1 MAMTGDHLV
10 EIQGFKFHPD
20 KLRVRAGDRITW
32 SNRDIAPHTATA
44 KDESWDTGEIR
55 KDQARSLRVTPDMSG
70 DLLLPVPSSDDGQ
83 SLGRSSTTESHAGR
97 LP

>member
-1 MAMTGDHLV
+1 MAVTGDHLV

-44 KDESWDTGEIR
+44 KDESWDTGEIT
-55 KDQARSLRVTPDMSG
+55 KGQTRSLSVTPDMSG
-70 DLLLPVPSSDDGQ
+70 VYYCRFHPQMTGEILIIVDN
-83 SLGRSSTTESHAGR
+83 
-97 LP
+97 